1 MDFQTAHFTG
11 VRNMIP
17 ENNNWKEVSKKTQPC
32 PLCDHTD
39 WCYLAENGEAVVC
52 GRTEPNKAPLGWR
65 YLKDAIDGRPIF
77 VVEGDKQKVVKNKH
91 TATKT
96 NPSPHSNAQGFRSSP
111 PKEIRL
117 ARLPQIPSDRPQAK
131 PNQVPQWLIDQGIPY
146 HARETRY
153 CYSQSQWVIRYDWVN
168 PKNSKGHCK
177 TIRQCHLK
185 ADGKVKWSK
194 GDANWLP
201 YRFEEALEVCSVAN
215 APEIEKAIAP
225 PSVANAPKNKWVL
238 VVEGENCVEA
248 ARSLGLVA
256 ITWQG
261 SSWTEGEI
269 LPPLQRLKDSG
280 FHGIVKFRDND
291 GEGEDKAK
299 KLQLYGHKVGLDVI
313 VLDPKAI
320 WADIPEKGDIVDW
333 VQWGQAQ
340 GMKPEEF
347 IKRLER
353 ESLALCTER
362 SVQIASQPQSASK
375 PTGTDRLKLEIQAY
389 LQSPDIF
396 DKVRMKGQI
405 CSSYRISSQDFTLL
419 CQALEKQN
427 STPLPNSF
435 DFSSFMEMGT
445 DALEWI
451 VPGILP
457 KGETVLLAAQAKCG
471 KTLLA
476 TDIAYSVLSGGE
488 VLGEQ
493 VGVKGRVLLISSDES
508 HTISAYIS
516 RQS

>member
-1 MDFQTAHFTG
+1 
-11 VRNMIP
+11 
-17 ENNNWKEVSKKTQPC
+17 
-32 PLCDHTD
+32 
-39 WCYLAENGEAVVC
+39 
-52 GRTEPNKAPLGWR
+52 
-65 YLKDAIDGRPIF
+65 
-77 VVEGDKQKVVKNKH
+77 
-91 TATKT
+91 
-96 NPSPHSNAQGFRSSP
+96 
-111 PKEIRL
+111 
-117 ARLPQIPSDRPQAK
+117 
-131 PNQVPQWLIDQGIPY
+131 
-146 HARETRY
+146 
-153 CYSQSQWVIRYDWVN
+153 
-168 PKNSKGHCK
+168 
-177 TIRQCHLK
+177 
-185 ADGKVKWSK
+185 
-194 GDANWLP
+194 
-201 YRFEEALEVCSVAN
+201 
-215 APEIEKAIAP
+215 
-225 PSVANAPKNKWVL
+225 
-238 VVEGENCVEA
+238 VEGEPCVET
-248 ARSLGLVA
+248 ARSLGLAA

-261 SSWTEGEI
+261 SSWTEQEI

-291 GEGEDKAK
+291 GEGEEKAK
-299 KLQLYGHKVGLDVI
+299 KLEGLGSKAGLDVI

-347 IKRLER
+347 IDKLEQ
-353 ESLALCTER
+353 ESQAICTER
-362 SVQIASQPQSASK
+362 SVCKPSQPPSK

-405 CSSYRISSQDFTLL
+405 CSSYRISSQDFALL

-457 KGETVLLAAQAKCG
+457 KGETILLAAQAKCG

-476 TDIAYSVLSGGE
+476 TNIAYAVLSGGE
-488 VLGEQ
+488 VFGEQ

-508 HTISAYIS
+508 QNSTRRRLKARGFDLLPESGNLRIMTSLDISDLSPLEKELEDFRPHLVIIDSLTSITRESGLNEKDAEFARPI
-516 RQS
+516 